1 MHEMGITRGIIDASV
16 EAAEKAGAVRI
27 VRIDVSVGELTEIVE
42 TALQFAF
49 DALAPGTLA
58 EGAELNVTMIPPRS
72 HCDDCG
78 IDFDHDRFQMLCP
91 ECGSFLVTP
100 LAGREL
106 QIDTIETEDAPS
118 HGPAADDVRR

>member
-42 TALQFAF
+42 TALHFAF

-58 EGAELNVTMIPPRS
+58 EGAVLNVTMVSPRS
-72 HCDDCG
+72 HCNDCG
-78 IDFDHDRFQMLCP
+78 IDYDHDRFEMLCP

-106 QIDTIETEDAPS
+106 QIDSIETEDAP
-118 HGPAADDVRR
+118 PEPPVADDAQR

>member
-1 MHEMGITRGIIDASV
+1 MHEMGITKGIIDASV

-42 TALQFAF
+42 TALHFAF

-58 EGAELNVTMIPPRS
+58 EGAELNVTMVTPRS
-72 HCDDCG
+72 HCDDCD

-106 QIDTIETEDAPS
+106 QIDSIETEDAPS
-118 HGPAADDVRR
+118 HEPAADDVRR